1 MDYFDLAERFEYFDT
16 VLTQVIQDY
25 LSTGKFFLKK
35 SSLFFFGRITSTVGT
50 LVELDIKE
58 RPEKSVYTKVY
69 GYLLAIKQSVNES
82 DYTAAGLE
90 FKDLV
95 QLVTLP
101 DWILSL
107 VYQEGVKLVESKIQ
121 YST

>member
-1 MDYFDLAERFEYFDT
+1 M
-16 VLTQVIQDY
+16 
-25 LSTGKFFLKK
+25 
-35 SSLFFFGRITSTVGT
+35 
-50 LVELDIKE
+50 
-58 RPEKSVYTKVY
+58 YTKVY
-69 GYLLAIKQSVNES
+69 SYLLAIKQNVNES

-101 DWILSL
+101 DWIQSL